1 MSKLAVYG
9 TLRDGK
15 RDTYRIK
22 DVSLVFPS
30 HRSYPTIISDTNG
43 KGAVVELIDV
53 DNADLAS
60 YDVYEGVER
69 GLYKRKAIDVYHK
82 NGEDVK
88 ARAWVYIAGPL
99 LMEIND
105 VFEEV
110 PEQDWLSTKTRRI
123 LDLI

>member
-1 MSKLAVYG
+1 M
-9 TLRDGK
+9 
-15 RDTYRIK
+15 
-22 DVSLVFPS
+22 
-30 HRSYPTIISDTNG
+30 
-43 KGAVVELIDV
+43 
-53 DNADLAS
+53 
-60 YDVYEGVER
+60 
-69 GLYKRKAIDVYHK
+69 YKRKAIDVYHK

-110 PEQDWLSTKTRRI
+110 PEQDWLSKKTKRI